1 VAGAA
6 ESARASAGASIQP
19 RVAYPAILPHLRR
32 RPHLPTCRVLP
43 FLCPVLWMPAAPAL
57 PNSHERR
64 GGVRRLAGGEM
75 PFWNKTEEG
84 LGEESVP
91 MAMKRDDA
99 PMSAAAGGD
108 LLLGQ
113 GAEFEG
119 KLTFAGTVRIDAKF
133 KGSILTNDVLVVGEH
148 ARIDADI
155 TCGTVIIH
163 GEVNGNI
170 KAKTGVE
177 LRHPAKMRG
186 NVESPSLT
194 IEKGVVFH
202 GESKMPGTEKGMEKP
217 GLARQPGTSFQ
228 ASTAPAAPA

>member
-1 VAGAA
+1 
-6 ESARASAGASIQP
+6 
-19 RVAYPAILPHLRR
+19 
-32 RPHLPTCRVLP
+32 
-43 FLCPVLWMPAAPAL
+43 
-57 PNSHERR
+57 
-64 GGVRRLAGGEM
+64 M
-75 PFWNKTEEG
+75 PFWNKVEDDPSTSTGQASRKEH
-84 LGEESVP
+84 VP
-91 MAMKRDDA
+91 MAMKREDA
-99 PMSAAAGGD
+99 PMAAGSGGD

-133 KGSILTNDVLVVGEH
+133 KGSIMTNDVLVVGEH

-170 KAKTGVE
+170 KAKTAVE

-194 IEKGVVFH
+194 IEKGVTFH
-202 GESKMPGTEKGMEKP
+202 GESKMPGAEKP
-217 GLARQPGTSFQ
+217 APARQPSAGLQPS
-228 ASTAPAAPA
+228 AAAPM